1 MVNAVVLK
9 TTGFRLV
16 GSTPTLGTN
25 PNRSTTCVIEQP
37 ELTILCAAKPLC
49 AEYLQKP

>member
-25 PNRSTTCVIEQP
+25 QTARRLASLSSQS
-37 ELTILCAAKPLC
+37 
-49 AEYLQKP
+49 